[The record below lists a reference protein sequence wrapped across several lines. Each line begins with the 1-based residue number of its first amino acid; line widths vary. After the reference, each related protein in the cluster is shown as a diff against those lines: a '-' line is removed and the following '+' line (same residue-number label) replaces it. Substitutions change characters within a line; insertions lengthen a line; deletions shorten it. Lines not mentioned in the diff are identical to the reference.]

1 MRELFFT
8 FSWQDL
14 RQHPWRS
21 LAAAL
26 AVMLGVALGLAVH
39 LINASALTEFAQAT
53 QAINGQSD
61 VQLRAR
67 QGLLPQRFF
76 AAVAA
81 LPLVAQANPVLEAT
95 VQAFTEAG
103 HEVTLH
109 LTGADALQL
118 PATAPAL
125 MPRPWPGSARL
136 VMLAPDALFLNASAR
151 KALHLADGPA
161 VVQLQIGLRRT
172 AVQVAG
178 SVPATGQ
185 PVGVMDIGAAQD
197 LLGLDGWLTRI
208 DVRLRPGADKA
219 ALEQALDAHP
229 DTAARLLSTTPR
241 NSITQA
247 DQLSRAYRVNL
258 TALALVALF
267 TGAYLVYSVLALALA
282 RRLPQFAL
290 LGVLGATPRQRL
302 MLMMG
307 EAGTLGLIGAVA
319 GVLLGTL
326 LAWAALRLAGG
337 DLGGG

>member
-81 LPLVAQANPVLEAT
+81 QPLVARANPVLEAT
-95 VQAFTEAG
+95 IQAFSEAG
-103 HEVTLH
+103 HEETLH

-136 VMLAPDALFLNASAR
+136 IMLAPDALFLNASAR

-161 VVQLQIGLRRT
+161 VVQLQIGLKRA
-172 AVQVAG
+172 AVRVAG

-197 LLGLDGWLTRI
+197 LLGSMAG
-208 DVRLRPGADKA
+208 
-219 ALEQALDAHP
+219 
-229 DTAARLLSTTPR
+229 
-241 NSITQA
+241 
-247 DQLSRAYRVNL
+247 SRASTCGCARARTKPHWNRRSMRIRTPPPGSCRPRRTTASRRPTSSRAL
-258 TALALVALF
+258 TA
-267 TGAYLVYSVLALALA
+267 
-282 RRLPQFAL
+282 
-290 LGVLGATPRQRL
+290 
-302 MLMMG
+302 
-307 EAGTLGLIGAVA
+307 
-319 GVLLGTL
+319 
-326 LAWAALRLAGG
+326 
-337 DLGGG
+337 